1 MVVAAILAIPH
12 LHGVIL
18 ETYGSGNAPTED
30 WFINLLTKAIQSGL
44 KIVNV
49 TQCSSGSVN
58 MGQYETS
65 TAMKEIGVISE
76 KISLLR
82 LLLLS

>member
-49 TQCSSGSVN
+49 TQCSGGSVN
-58 MGQYETS
+58 INTRQA
-65 TAMKEIGVISE
+65 AMKEIGVISG
-76 KISLLR
+76 KISLR

>member
-1 MVVAAILAIPH
+1 MVVAAILIPH

-49 TQCSSGSVN
+49 TQCSGECEYGTIRDKYGHERNRS
-58 MGQYETS
+58 YIW
-65 TAMKEIGVISE
+65 K
-76 KISLLR
+76 R
-82 LLLLS
+82 YH